1 MFKNINIVKALKEYI
16 FITFGVLIMAIG
28 LQFFFFPN
36 KIASG
41 GVTGLAL
48 VINHIFGISTGLFV
62 GISNVIL
69 FLLAFI
75 LISGQ
80 FGIKSI
86 YTTILLS
93 VFLSYFETKYPNYA
107 FTDDLILA
115 TIFGSFLSSLGM
127 TIIYLYESSTGGTS
141 IIGKIINKYFHI
153 SYGMSGFIADAVVTV
168 LASFAFGVEL
178 ALVGLLSVYICGY
191 MTDKFIE
198 GFHSRKQVMIIT
210 SNKDIILEYILK
222 DFDRGCTIL
231 KGIGGYSG
239 EERDILITIIER
251 KQFISLR
258 KFLKTNDPTAFVTV
272 TDTTKVFGEG
282 FEQLH

>member
-1 MFKNINIVKALKEYI
+1 MHKDINIAKTVKEYI

-28 LQFFFFPN
+28 LQFFFFQN

-48 VINHIFGISTGLFV
+48 VVNHLFGISTGLFV
-62 GISNVIL
+62 GICNVLL
-69 FLLAFI
+69 FLLAFA
-75 LISGQ
+75 LISGE
-80 FGIKSI
+80 FGVKSI

-93 VFLSYFETKYPNYA
+93 VFLSFFETRYPNYT

-115 TIFGSFLSSLGM
+115 TVFGSFFVSIGT

-153 SYGMSGFIADAVVTV
+153 SYGMSGFIADATVTI
-168 LASFAFGVEL
+168 LASFAFGIEL
-178 ALVGLLSVYICGY
+178 ALVGLLSVYVCGY

-198 GFHSRKQVMIIT
+198 GFNSRKQIMIIT
-210 SNKDIILEYILK
+210 SKKDILLEYILK
-222 DFDRGCTIL
+222 DFDRGCTVF

-239 EERDILITIIER
+239 EERDVLITIIER

-258 KFLKTNDPTAFVTV
+258 KFLKENDSSAFVTV